1 LLPYLYF
8 GWGLA
13 WLPAEKK
20 EMLERVQAVSTN
32 LDTPS
37 VTASII
43 WTIQNPQENPANSPN
58 YGIDTSMT
66 GILTDE
72 MLFDGQLGFWSGRTG
87 IREIPSHRG
96 HGGRCRSARKAVEW
110 SVIFPRQLSS
120 TPLASKSVYRV
131 VNSHLSTTWAGV
143 NSNHRR
149 RKPVDL
155 QRIAKHRSESA
166 SWSRLI

>member
-1 LLPYLYF
+1 MVRWKLLPYLYF

-96 HGGRCRSARKAVEW
+96 HGGRCRSARKAVES

-120 TPLASKSVYRV
+120 TPLASKSDYRV

-149 RKPVDL
+149 RT
-155 QRIAKHRSESA
+155 
-166 SWSRLI
+166 